1 MQGGKG
7 ISAALHNKFDGGTI
21 EVKKIMTSVLCVLL
35 CLLFL
40 LIPTACSGGNGS
52 TTTLPERTP
61 EEEAAYDEA
70 IKKLIDLDS
79 FTNKDEVVFYMETC
93 GLGINFV
100 REVASDYKRL
110 TGINVRAI
118 ENSNV
123 AQALANEMAVNSF
136 VGDIYATLDL
146 RHTWIQYATAG
157 KLVDLT
163 DMVSEDDWRDPIYN
177 DLGTW
182 EGKRYMINYT
192 YNPTGFVY
200 NQQYLDQIE
209 SRGEYTKGEF
219 PTTWQGLIDL
229 CEAVE
234 ASDLMRNGAK
244 VKGFSWGATT
254 YDMDYIFKALWAQSD
269 YEGFREY
276 YEYDQTDAYP
286 EELLHTEGV
295 EKALNAILQ
304 LINPQQNM
312 RGDYYPGYAVSGAI
326 GQSNI
331 QAQTSFINGACV
343 FTVSGGWFTSEMS
356 GAIGDKDYFKFAN
369 VPMLEGNTEAA
380 VNINAP
386 GEVMFIPTH
395 ANNVEGAKQFLRF
408 MLLEPNLQRMHE
420 ATQTPFAFK
429 YDEENLS
436 LSDWGR
442 NVLEVASSGEP
453 AIAGSGSKVAVSGA
467 MRLFMTS
474 DPFVR
479 MAQGQVKNVVTDIIN
494 LEAERHQGQQWI
506 DCMKTIGVVVG

>member
-7 ISAALHNKFDGGTI
+7 ISAALHIEFDGGII
-21 EVKKIMTSVLCVLL
+21 EVKKITTALCMLL
-35 CLLFL
+35 CMLFL
-40 LIPTACSGGNGS
+40 LIPTACNGGNKP
-52 TTTLPERTP
+52 TTVLPGRTP

-70 IKKLIDLDS
+70 IKELIDLDS

-93 GLGINFV
+93 GLGIDFV

-110 TGINVRAI
+110 TGINVRTI

-123 AQALANEMAVNSF
+123 SQALANEMAVNSF

-163 DMVSEDDWRDPIYN
+163 DMVSEEDWRDPVYN
-177 DLGTW
+177 ELGTG
-182 EGKRYMINYT
+182 EGKRYLINYT

-209 SRGEYTKGEF
+209 SRGEYTQGEF
-219 PTTWQGLIDL
+219 PDTWQGLIDL

-254 YDMDYIFKALWAQSD
+254 YDMNYIFKALWAQSD
-269 YEGFREY
+269 YDGFRQY

-286 EELLHTEGV
+286 TQLLRTDGV

-304 LINPQQNM
+304 LINPKQNVS
-312 RGDYYPGYAVSGAI
+312 GDYYPGYAVSRAI
-326 GQSNI
+326 GQTNI
-331 QAQTSFINGACV
+331 QAQTSFVNGACV
-343 FTVSGGWFTSEMS
+343 FTVSGGWFASEMS
-356 GAIGDKDYFKFAN
+356 GVIGDKDYFKFAN
-369 VPMLEGNTEAA
+369 VPMLEGNTKAA

-386 GEVMFIPTH
+386 GEIMFIPTH

-429 YDEENLS
+429 YDEDALALTE
-436 LSDWGR
+436 WGK
-442 NVLEVASSGEP
+442 NVLEVASSGAA
-453 AIAGSGSKVAVSGA
+453 AIAGSGSKVVISGA

-474 DPFVR
+474 DPFIR
-479 MAQGQVKNVVTDIIN
+479 MAQGEVKDVVTDIID
-494 LEAERHQGQQWI
+494 LEASSHQGQQWI
-506 DCMKTIGVVVG
+506 DCMKTIGVVVN